1 MSTDEKYV
9 HEMSEVLFHSKYDSR
24 LEIIRFF
31 FHETKSRMKWI
42 WNISPLEMKQTMAND
57 KQILIYVPL

>member
-9 HEMSEVLFHSKYDSR
+9 HEMSEVLFHSNYDSR

-31 FHETKSRMKWI
+31 FSRKSRMEWI

-57 KQILIYVPL
+57 KQILISVPL

>member
-9 HEMSEVLFHSKYDSR
+9 HEMSEVLFHSNYDSR

-31 FHETKSRMKWI
+31 SHKNREWSEYETFHLLKC
-42 WNISPLEMKQTMAND
+42 KQTMAND
-57 KQILIYVPL
+57 KQFLISVPL